1 MVLVIGGSPGSGK
14 SSLCAYLA
22 EQDPRGVHLETDRFF
37 GFLAHRIDPSQPE
50 AKAQN
55 ETVVQAYCDA
65 GRRFDAGGYQVYLD
79 GVIGPWLLALLRSA
93 LGPFDYALLHAPLEL
108 TLERLRDR
116 PGQASARPSVA
127 TRMHGQFA
135 GCLEDYEPRVLATEQ
150 SSIAET
156 AAMLRQRRDRGQL
169 RIP

>member
-1 MVLVIGGSPGSGK
+1 MVLVIGGSPGCGK
-14 SSLCAYLA
+14 SSLCAHLA

-50 AKAQN
+50 SKAQN
-55 ETVVQAYCDA
+55 ETVVRAYCDA
-65 GRRFDAGGYQVYLD
+65 ARRFDDGGYQVYLD

-108 TLERLRDR
+108 TLKRLRER
-116 PGQASARPSVA
+116 PGQESARPSVA
-127 TRMHGQFA
+127 TRMHVQFA
-135 GCLEDYEPRVLATEQ
+135 ACVADYEPHVLATQ
-150 SSIAET
+150 RSSIAET
-156 AAMLRQRRDRGQL
+156 AAMLRQRRASGQL